1 MRVHSS
7 VAVRRYSV
15 LLLIYYCFTY
25 LQLANAT
32 QIEWVDGATATH
44 ITQPLDTLVEV
55 NSAGSSALEIL
66 KFGRFST
73 EYYRPSLQPGES
85 VYWYKLELIG
95 PASPFKQQRLYIW
108 FDNPVITYLDV
119 FVFKGE
125 ELVAEKNMGSSAY
138 RTDSKSTYVGQFID
152 VEVSPFEKVT
162 LLIRKQSNSPAIIP
176 ITLYNQQGFQQHAAF
191 THIFWGG
198 SIAVLVIL
206 ALYNVVI
213 YSLVRNPAYVWY
225 LGFYLV
231 SFLYFS
237 GLHEFGSLLWPDAMQ
252 RWLSQ
257 NIMLLNFLLLGI
269 VLRFAVVFLDAKNT
283 TPRHYSFYRWF
294 ALVIGLGFFTAF
306 FVPEYQLIAIFGLL
320 QTLGSVYA
328 VSMAVAA
335 YRSGYYPARFFLLS
349 WSMVLIGAGVGISTF
364 LDLIPANFFTMHAF
378 FFGSVCELVLLSV
391 ALADRVSYTESMAM
405 TSAFTDPRTLQP
417 NYSYFKS
424 QYFQLA
430 PKSPGESS
438 RKVMLLIHLDG
449 VKKILGLLGPIS
461 LERIYQ
467 EHIQRIERY
476 ARSSHWIVPF
486 ILPDKKLGHL
496 ISLPSNHIL
505 LVAQVKN
512 NLESVVIP
520 LLAVSEESIK
530 VEKLDSK
537 LTFTIGIADF
547 SADSLDVQE
556 TYRQAQMALLT
567 CEGEKREWCEYNTLQ
582 DDNVRK
588 HMFLLTELKIAIEQQ
603 ALEIF
608 VQPQFDIGS
617 GSLQGGEVLVRW
629 FHPEEGMIP
638 PNVFIPLAEQ
648 SKLIYQITKLVF
660 EKSCAWLSAVKDL
673 PTGFHLSVNLSV
685 IDIQQEDLIEYI
697 NEMVGKYRLSTR
709 SFVFEITESAVMT
722 DHQLFLK
729 VIAELQSRGFGVAID
744 DFGTGYSSMRYMQ
757 QMSADVIKI
766 DMSFVRDI
774 HCSPINQKIV
784 KAIIQMASSTHSLT
798 VAEGIETNDELQIL
812 KSLGAHTVQ
821 GYLTGKPIAAH
832 DFEMHFLR
840 KSDILSSNLKI
851 NGT

>member
-7 VAVRRYSV
+7 VAVRQCSV
-15 LLLIYYCFTY
+15 FFLIYCCFSY
-25 LQLANAT
+25 LPMANAT
-32 QIEWVDGATATH
+32 QIELFAGVPATH
-44 ITQPLDTLVEV
+44 ISQPLDTLVEASV
-55 NSAGSSALEIL
+55 AAVSAQEIL
-66 KFGRFST
+66 KRGGFST
-73 EYYRPSLQPGES
+73 EFYKQSLQPGET
-85 VYWYKLELIG
+85 VYWYKLDLVGSESL
-95 PASPFKQQRLYIW
+95 PNEQRFYLW
-108 FDNPVITYLDV
+108 FDNPVITHLDV
-119 FVFKGE
+119 FVFKDDTLIAE
-125 ELVAEKNMGSSAY
+125 EQLGSSAY
-138 RTDSKSTYVGQFID
+138 RTEANSTYLGQF
-152 VEVSPFEKVT
+152 VSVSVSPLEQVT
-162 LLIRKQSNSPAIIP
+162 LLIRKQSNSPSIFP
-176 ITLYNQQGFQQHAAF
+176 ISLYNQQGFEQHAAF

-198 SIAVLVIL
+198 SIAVLLIL

-231 SFLYFS
+231 SFVYFS
-237 GLHEFGSLLWPDAMQ
+237 GLHEFGSLLWPDEMQ

-257 NIMLLNFLLLGI
+257 NIMLLNFVLLGI
-269 VLRFAVVFLDAKNT
+269 VLKFAVVFLDAKNNA
-283 TPRHYSFYRWF
+283 PRHYWLGRWF
-294 ALVIGLGFFTAF
+294 GLANSVGFVAAF
-306 FVPEYQLIAIFGLL
+306 FIPEYQLIPIFGVL
-320 QTLGSVYA
+320 QTFGSVYA
-328 VSMAVAA
+328 VSMAVSA
-335 YRSGYYPARFFLLS
+335 YRNGYYPARFFLLS

-391 ALADRVSYTESMAM
+391 ALADRVSYTESLAM

-424 QYFQLA
+424 RYFQLA
-430 PKSPGESS
+430 AEGHEPPS

-449 VKKILGLLGPIS
+449 VKQILGLLGPIS
-461 LERIYQ
+461 LEHIYQ

-476 ARSSHWIVPF
+476 ARSSNWVVPF

-505 LVAQVKN
+505 LVAQVKG
-512 NLESVVIP
+512 NLESILVP
-520 LLAVSEESIK
+520 LLAVSDESIK
-530 VEKLDSK
+530 VEKLESK
-537 LTFTIGIADF
+537 LTFTIGVADF
-547 SADSLDVQE
+547 SPDALNVQE

-567 CEGEKREWCEYNTLQ
+567 CEAEKRDWCEYNTIQ
-582 DDNVRK
+582 DDHVRE

-603 ALEIF
+603 SLEIF

-629 FHPEEGMIP
+629 FHPDQGMIP

-648 SKLIYQITKLVF
+648 SKLIFQITKLVF
-660 EKSCAWLSAVKDL
+660 EKSCAWFSAIDNKLV
-673 PTGFHLSVNLSV
+673 GFHLSVNLSM
-685 IDIQQEDLIEYI
+685 IDIQQPDLIEFI
-697 NEMVGKYRLSTR
+697 SSMVEKYQLSPR

-722 DHQLFLK
+722 DHHLFLK
-729 VIAELQSRGFGVAID
+729 VIAELQGRGFGVAID

-784 KAIIQMASSTHSLT
+784 KAIVQMASSTHSLT
-798 VAEGIETNDELQIL
+798 VAEGIETNEELQVL
-812 KSLGAHTVQ
+812 KTLGAHTVQ
-821 GYLTGKPIAAH
+821 GYLTGKPIAAGE
-832 DFEMHFLR
+832 FEMHYLR
-840 KSDILSSNLKI
+840 KKDILSSSL
-851 NGT
+851 